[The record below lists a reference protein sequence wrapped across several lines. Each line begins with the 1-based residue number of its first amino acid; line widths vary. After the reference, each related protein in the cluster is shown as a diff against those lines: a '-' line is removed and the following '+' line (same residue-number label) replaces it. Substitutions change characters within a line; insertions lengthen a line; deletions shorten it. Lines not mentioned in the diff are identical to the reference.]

1 MMKRIWKSTIAIL
14 LVLCLSLGLAA
25 CSSKPSE
32 KTFKKAQKEAFED
45 VVSQLLEGYALTNS
59 SDMATTVNMSVKLSE
74 DLLTTLRSM
83 TGENMD
89 WLNDVSIQLNQNAK
103 DDKMAQE
110 LLLGYKG
117 KELLAIKML
126 SDVAKGDMFVAIPAL
141 TKKYL
146 KNTVNNQ
153 TNGAGGV
160 VATPAVLLSGDITK
174 YLPSEKVLEKVLYRY
189 YDIIMNGLTGVKF
202 ESGKLS
208 AGGVEQDC
216 TVYTLEL
223 TPNKAVAVSKQ
234 VLEALKTDKDIKDAI
249 YTFANGIIKD
259 GLLGSGVTADD
270 AYNEFTEAI
279 DEALENT
286 KVEEDVDGDAV
297 NVRWTTYMTKKNEV
311 IGTKL
316 EFIDEETIGTIFT
329 GKAQNGEKIG
339 VEVYVEF
346 EGNKIF
352 EIKGDLTEQKQVQN
366 GTYELKVEG
375 ESMLFVDVKDLSV
388 KQLEEGCLDGT
399 FKICPSKGLLGKL
412 NINGAAAVV
421 SLASMAIEVD
431 VAQENEQKATM
442 TLTLLNNGASVL
454 SITLDSQLKDA
465 TAITLPGD
473 SDVTKEIE
481 TWVDS
486 MDANALKNQLK
497 TSGLPTSITDM
508 MCQFVD
514 GFLLGLSHPQIIY

>member
-14 LVLCLSLGLAA
+14 LVLCLSVGLAA

-32 KTFKKAQKEAFED
+32 KTFKKAQKDAFED
-45 VVSQLLEGYALTNS
+45 AVAQILEGYALTNS
-59 SDMATTVNMSVKLSE
+59 GDMATTVNMSVKLSE

-89 WLNDVSIQLNQNAK
+89 WLNDVTIQLNQNAK
-103 DDKMAQE
+103 DDKTAQE
-110 LLLGYKG
+110 LQLAYKG
-117 KELLAIKML
+117 KALLAIKML

-146 KNTVNNQ
+146 KNTANNQ
-153 TNGAGGV
+153 TNGTGGAV
-160 VATPAVLLSGDITK
+160 SAPAVLISGDITK

-223 TPNKAVAVSKQ
+223 TPNKVVAVGKQ
-234 VLEALKTDKDIKDAI
+234 VLESLKTDKDIKDAI

-270 AYNEFTEAI
+270 AYTEFTDAI
-279 DEALENT
+279 DEALAEL
-286 KVEEDVDGDAV
+286 KVGEGVDGDAV
-297 NVRWTTYMTKKNEV
+297 ICKWITYMTKKNEV

-316 EFIDEETIGTIFT
+316 ELADKKVFGTIFA

-339 VEVYVEF
+339 VEVYAEVE
-346 EGNKIF
+346 GDKIF

-388 KQLEEGCLDGT
+388 KQLEEGKLDGT

-412 NINGAAAVV
+412 NMNGAAVV

-431 VAQENEQKATM
+431 VAQENEQKVTM

-454 SITLDSQLKDA
+454 SITLDYQMKDA
-465 TAITLPGD
+465 TAVTLPGD

-486 MDANALKNQLK
+486 MDADALKTQLK
-497 TSGLPTSITDM
+497 NSGLPTSITNM
-508 MCQFVD
+508 MSQFVD
-514 GFLLGLSHPQIIY
+514 GFLQGLSRPQIIY